1 MNANHLPAMVSL
13 LTIVLMFWTS
23 IRVGKA
29 RGTYGIKAPATTGN
43 LDFERIFRVQM
54 NTLENAVMFLPSL
67 WLFTMYVSPLWASL
81 VGTVWLVGR
90 VWYVLAYSQDASKR
104 GPGFGIGTFALA
116 TLAVGALIGVVLQMF
131 HGGF

>member
-54 NTLENAVMFLPSL
+54 NTLIATL
-67 WLFTMYVSPLWASL
+67 
-81 VGTVWLVGR
+81 
-90 VWYVLAYSQDASKR
+90 
-104 GPGFGIGTFALA
+104 LA
-116 TLAVGALIGVVLQMF
+116 TNWPKRRVVDLIVSYLSPGDVGQPPNLSHYKYTERDADCQDNRILQNIDILKILSS
-131 HGGF
+131 GKSASNSLL